1 MLNSRPSINHLRR
14 SREIADTFIRHGF
27 GFLFDQLEPGQHSW
41 SRVLRLPTQRKSASQ
56 PEDLAI
62 HFRLALEEL
71 GPTFVKFGQLLSTRP
86 DILPPIFITELTKL
100 VDAVPPEP
108 WAAIR
113 SVLIDE
119 LGQEP
124 EKVFATLDPQPI
136 AAASLAQV
144 HAATLSD
151 GQEVVVKVQRPE
163 IIPVIETDLEIL
175 SMLAARAQTTS
186 LGKIYDFVGI
196 AGDFS
201 FTLLNELDYRL
212 EGRNADRFRRNF
224 SGESYLCIPKVCWE
238 FSTRRVLVLERL
250 HGLRIND
257 VPALDAAGYDRHQ
270 LALHCT
276 NMMIKEVLED
286 GFFHADPHVGNY
298 MVLPGEMIGIV
309 DFGKVGYLNNRDRLN
324 LIQLYIVCV
333 EMDTEGIVDQL
344 IRMGAVEED
353 VDRNG
358 LVYDFNRLLN
368 KYHGMPLKDIR
379 VQELIDEFTA
389 ISFHHHLRLPG
400 TWWLLGNTIV
410 MLEGLGLRLDP
421 DFDTF
426 AAAEPYVKSL
436 MKQLILPEAGLG
448 PTILMDSVKWRDFM
462 HRLPRVG
469 QRVIERMERN
479 EPFHMEIKDT
489 DRILSKLDRLATRLS
504 LSVLVAAFIIG
515 LPMLSPLTAPDSQL
529 RWLVGMSP
537 ILVIGAGLLLI
548 ISLLS
553 TPRK

>member
-1 MLNSRPSINHLRR
+1 MESSAAASNSK
-14 SREIADTFIRHGF
+14 
-27 GFLFDQLEPGQHSW
+27 
-41 SRVLRLPTQRKSASQ
+41 KSASQ

-62 HFRLALEEL
+62 RFRLALEEL

-86 DILPPIFITELTKL
+86 DILPPIFIAELTKL
-100 VDAVPPEP
+100 VDNVPPEP
-108 WAAIR
+108 WEEIR
-113 SVLIDE
+113 TVLIRE
-119 LGQEP
+119 LGKEP
-124 EKVFATLDPQPI
+124 EKVFATIDPQPI

-144 HAATLSD
+144 YAATLPD
-151 GQEVVVKVQRPE
+151 GQEVVVKVQRPD
-163 IIPVIETDLEIL
+163 IVTVIQTDLEIL
-175 SMLAARAQTTS
+175 SRLAARAQTTS

-196 AGDFS
+196 ADNFS

-212 EGRNADRFRRNF
+212 EGRNADRFRSNF
-224 SGESYLCIPKVCWE
+224 AEQSQLCIPKVYWE
-238 FSTRRVLVLERL
+238 FSTRRILVLERL
-250 HGLRIND
+250 HGLKIND
-257 VPALDAAGYDRHQ
+257 IPALDAAGYDRHQ
-270 LALHCT
+270 LALLST
-276 NMMIKEVLED
+276 NMIVKEVLED

-333 EMDTEGIVDQL
+333 EMDADGIVDQL
-344 IRMGAVEED
+344 IRMGTMREN

-358 LVYDFNRLLN
+358 LVYDLNRLLN

-379 VQELIDEFTA
+379 AQELINEFTA
-389 ISFHHHLRLPG
+389 ISFHHHLKLPG

-426 AAAEPYVKSL
+426 AVAEPYVKRL

-448 PTILMDSVKWRDFM
+448 PTILMDSVNWRDFM

-469 QRVIERMERN
+469 QRMIERMERN

-515 LPMLSPLTAPDSQL
+515 LPMLAPLTAPDSQL
-529 RWLVGMSP
+529 RWLVVMSP
-537 ILVIGAGLLLI
+537 IPVIGAGLLLI